1 MTRKLAIPSLI
12 AAALMLLPITASAH
26 TGVGDP
32 NGIAHGFLHPVSGL
46 DHILAMVMVG
56 VLAWQ
61 LGGRALWLLPAS
73 FVASMCLGGVIGV
86 AGIPLPF
93 VEIGIAMSVV
103 VLGAVVAGAMR
114 APLATVMGLVGLF
127 AIFHGHAHGSEMPEN
142 ISGLAYAM
150 GFIAATALLHI
161 AGICAGVV
169 LGRAGDRYG
178 TMIVR
183 AAGAASAVAGVG
195 ILVSAI

>member
-32 NGIAHGFLHPVSGL
+32 SGIAHGFLHPVSGL

-73 FVASMCLGGVIGV
+73 FVASMCLGGAIGV
-86 AGIPLPF
+86 AGIQLPF
-93 VEIGIAMSVV
+93 VEIGIAVSVV

-114 APLATVMGLVGLF
+114 APLAAVMGLVGLF

-150 GFIAATALLHI
+150 GFIAATALLHV
-161 AGICAGVV
+161 AGICAGVA

-178 TMIVR
+178 AMIVR